1 MLIAMIDGAG
11 KVEIDRLDTDLPALL
26 VRCFHPVRRRGRPW
40 SSRPWQVSF
49 YKAGRSVGGRRPL
62 PQKGLISAI
71 DSSLVRF
78 RAWSTSPCPSVSAWS
93 GVGG

>member
-26 VRCFHPVRRRGRPW
+26 VRCFHPVRRRRRPW

-49 YKAGRSVGGRRPL
+49 YKAGRSVGGRRP
-62 PQKGLISAI
+62 A
-71 DSSLVRF
+71 
-78 RAWSTSPCPSVSAWS
+78 APSVSDGFIVPS
-93 GVGG
+93 GVCFRATVGFHHFGTV

>member
-26 VRCFHPVRRRGRPW
+26 VRCFHPVRRRRRPW

-49 YKAGRSVGGRRPL
+49 YKTDRPVGRCPL
-62 PQKGLISAI
+62 ASQEG
-71 DSSLVRF
+71 
-78 RAWSTSPCPSVSAWS
+78 
-93 GVGG
+93 